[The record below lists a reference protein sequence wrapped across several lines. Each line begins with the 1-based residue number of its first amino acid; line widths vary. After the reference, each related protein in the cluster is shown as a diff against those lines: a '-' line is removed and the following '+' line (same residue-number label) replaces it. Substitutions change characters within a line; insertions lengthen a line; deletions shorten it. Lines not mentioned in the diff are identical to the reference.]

1 MKNYFIH
8 SLLIISA
15 FYFISGC
22 STSQQ
27 SSDDEK
33 QVYIF
38 DEVPEEKTIEAPT
51 TGEYP
56 SLTEAYYVVQIGA
69 YSNEEKANEFA
80 EISRAKTNYKCS
92 VVYSESLKLH
102 LVQIIP
108 FFKSRTEAEE
118 VRNNLWKLPEFVDAW
133 IVTVNSQP

>member
-1 MKNYFIH
+1 MKNYFIN

-15 FYFISGC
+15 YFFIASC
-22 STSQQ
+22 STSHQG
-27 SSDDEK
+27 SEDEK

-56 SLTEAYYVVQIGA
+56 SLQEAYYVVQIGA
-69 YSNEEKANEFA
+69 YSDEEKANEFA
-80 EISRAKTNYKCS
+80 EISKTKTNYKCS
-92 VVYSESLKLH
+92 IVYSESLKLH

-133 IVTVNSQP
+133 IVTVNK

>member
-1 MKNYFIH
+1 MKNYLIQ

-15 FYFISGC
+15 IYFISGC
-22 STSQQ
+22 TTSQQ
-27 SSDDEK
+27 GSEDEK

-38 DEVPEEKTIEAPT
+38 DEVPEEKTIEAPK

-80 EISRAKTNYKCS
+80 EISRTKTNYKCS

-118 VRNNLWKLPEFVDAW
+118 VRDNLWKLPEFVDAW
-133 IVTVNSQP
+133 IVTVNK

>member
-1 MKNYFIH
+1 MKNYFIN
-8 SLLIISA
+8 SLLIILA
-15 FYFISGC
+15 YFFISGC

-33 QVYIF
+33 QVYVF
-38 DEVPEEKTIEAPT
+38 DEVPVEKTIEAPK

-56 SLTEAYYVVQIGA
+56 NTGSTYYVVQIGA
-69 YSNEEKANEFA
+69 YSTEDKAKDFA
-80 EISRAKTNYKCS
+80 DISSAKTNYKS
-92 VVYSESLKLH
+92 SIVYSENLNLY

-133 IVTVNSQP
+133 IVTVNK

>member
-1 MKNYFIH
+1 MNNYLVRSI
-8 SLLIISA
+8 LIVLT
-15 FYFISGC
+15 YFLITAC
-22 STSQQ
+22 TTSQQ
-27 SSDDEK
+27 TSDDEK
-33 QVYIF
+33 QIYIF

-133 IVTVNSQP
+133 IVTVNK

>member
-1 MKNYFIH
+1 MKYYFIN
-8 SLLIISA
+8 SLLIIST
-15 FYFISGC
+15 YFLITGC

-27 SSDDEK
+27 GSEDEK

-56 SLTEAYYVVQIGA
+56 STTETYYVVQTGA
-69 YSNEEKANEFA
+69 YTTEEKAQAFA
-80 EISRAKTNYKCS
+80 ELSRSKTNYKYS
-92 VVYSESLKLH
+92 VIYGESTKLY
-102 LVQIIP
+102 LVQVIP

-118 VRNNLWKLPEFVDAW
+118 VRDNLWKLPEFVDAW
-133 IVTVNSQP
+133 IVTVNK